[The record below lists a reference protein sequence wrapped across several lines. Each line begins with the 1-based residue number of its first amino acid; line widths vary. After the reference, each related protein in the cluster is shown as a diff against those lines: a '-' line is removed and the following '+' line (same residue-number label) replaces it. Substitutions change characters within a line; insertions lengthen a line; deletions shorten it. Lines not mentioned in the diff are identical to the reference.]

1 TGIHPAVCINWH
13 DAREYVAWLRRRTGR
28 AYRLPTEAEWEY
40 AARAGTHTRYSFG
53 DEGTALCAHGR
64 FADVGT
70 PFPWRDG
77 CGSDAAGPIPVGQLK
92 PNPWGIFDMH
102 GNAWEWVED
111 CWTPDASEIPAD
123 GSAFSPSA
131 NCTERVIRGG
141 SWANGPLMLRSAARR
156 GMNAEFRENHF
167 GFRVALSLGD

>member
-1 TGIHPAVCINWH
+1 VATMTTSAGNRCRVIIGDNGKPPSSFIKGPPEASFRQPGFAVTGTHPAVCINWH
-13 DAREYVAWLRRRTGR
+13 DAQEYVAWLRRRTGK

-40 AARAGTHTRYSFG
+40 AARAGTRTRYSFG
-53 DEGTALCAHGR
+53 DDVTALCAHGR

-77 CGSDAAGPIPVGQLK
+77 CGSDAAGPMPVGQLK

-111 CWTPDASEIPAD
+111 CW
-123 GSAFSPSA
+123 
-131 NCTERVIRGG
+131 
-141 SWANGPLMLRSAARR
+141 
-156 GMNAEFRENHF
+156 
-167 GFRVALSLGD
+167 